1 MRTVA
6 GLHTTGHYNVKA
18 VLDHLANTTG
28 FKHADNLLLSGG
40 SAGGIGVFHNAD
52 FVGSYIK
59 TLGINATYKCSP
71 QASFGLGLT
80 LTNF

>member
-1 MRTVA
+1 MLTTTPPRPRAACAACATVG

-18 VLDHLANTTG
+18 VLDHLANTTA

-52 FVGSYIK
+52 FVGDYIK
-59 TLGINATYKCSP
+59 T
-71 QASFGLGLT
+71 
-80 LTNF
+80 